1 MIIRKTITATVA
13 ALTLGAV
20 VAVSATPASA
30 GWHHHGG
37 GAFFGGLAAA
47 ALVGGVIAANSGPA
61 YYGECYISR
70 QPVTNRWGDVV
81 GYRRVRV
88 CE

>member
-1 MIIRKTITATVA
+1 MNAFITTTASKINLRKTLTASLV
-13 ALTLGAV
+13 ALTLGAT

-61 YYGECYISR
+61 Y
-70 QPVTNRWGDVV
+70 GD
-81 GYRRVRV
+81 
-88 CE
+88 C